1 MKGEG
6 VKDKGQKMGRLCPKR
21 CCIAGMLG
29 FEREMRRD
37 K

>member
-1 MKGEG
+1 MKGE
-6 VKDKGQKMGRLCPKR
+6 GQKMGRLSLKR